1 MLGVLLYIFAG
12 SQGIQVEKS
21 DELFPLIATGNYFP
35 AVVGILFII
44 GLISSAYSAA
54 GSALTALTTSFTVDI
69 LGTRGR
75 TEEEI
80 VKIRKRV
87 HIGMAVIMGIT
98 IFVFNLLNNTSV
110 IDAVYILAS
119 YTYGPILGL
128 FAFGIFMKQQVR
140 DKYLQTQSQS
150 SLANKTGQYYQLIRE
165 QQAVAQKK
173 NHIDSIVGRTVAD
186 FLELSISEEGKYY
199 DNSECKVLPNSR
211 YGLVTFVDLGPQ
223 VQVSSRNNILLT
235 RVQGRDYT
243 RKEYISGG
251 DLEITINGKITSK
264 YPDVYPEA
272 EVSKFIRLV
281 QYKGVIDCDNT
292 VLRQFN
298 ISRLI
303 IQGYT
308 LQPTDCRNVQP
319 YSLNCV
325 AVEPSEAVELKLAEQ
340 EKVDTA
346 IKHTNKWIKYVKFG
360 TEVID
365 PASLLKLTRLWV

>member
-1 MLGVLLYIFAG
+1 MGRLIQIAASTLLSGGILNHGSLGGYISNATRLALGMGLAELQDGQVHYFSRHHDLLKRAA
-12 SQGIQVEKS
+12 IQVAS
-21 DELFPLIATGNYFP
+21 QTAY
-35 AVVGILFII
+35 
-44 GLISSAYSAA
+44 GL
-54 GSALTALTTSFTVDI
+54 L
-69 LGTRGR
+69 R
-75 TEEEI
+75 
-80 VKIRKRV
+80 
-87 HIGMAVIMGIT
+87 
-98 IFVFNLLNNTSV
+98 
-110 IDAVYILAS
+110 S
-119 YTYGPILGL
+119 YPRYL
-128 FAFGIFMKQQVR
+128 KYWEQQVR

-243 RKEYISGG
+243 RKEYISG
-251 DLEITINGKITSK
+251 
-264 YPDVYPEA
+264 A

>member
-1 MLGVLLYIFAG
+1 MGRLIQIAASTLLSGGILNHGSLGGYISNATRLALGMGLAELQDGQVHYFSRHHDLLKRAA
-12 SQGIQVEKS
+12 IQVAS
-21 DELFPLIATGNYFP
+21 QTAY
-35 AVVGILFII
+35 
-44 GLISSAYSAA
+44 GL
-54 GSALTALTTSFTVDI
+54 L
-69 LGTRGR
+69 R
-75 TEEEI
+75 
-80 VKIRKRV
+80 
-87 HIGMAVIMGIT
+87 
-98 IFVFNLLNNTSV
+98 
-110 IDAVYILAS
+110 S
-119 YTYGPILGL
+119 YPRYL
-128 FAFGIFMKQQVR
+128 KYWEQQVR

-173 NHIDSIVGRTVAD
+173 TQMDSIVGRTVAG